1 MISVERQG
9 AELAGKLAEIQTL
22 KKSEAVRTAAQMARV
37 TSMLDAELREL
48 RRQEREG
55 KELISQG
62 VTLDKLGDIFRALD
76 GSSGDDA
83 C

>member
-1 MISVERQG
+1 MISVERHG

-62 VTLDKLGDIFRALD
+62 VTLDKLGDIIRALD
-76 GSSGDDA
+76 GGTSDDA

>member
-1 MISVERQG
+1 MIQMKKDG
-9 AELAGKLAEIQTL
+9 AELNDKLAEIQL
-22 KKSEAVRTAAQMARV
+22 LRKSEAVRTAAQMARV
-37 TSMLDAELREL
+37 ASMLDADLREL

-55 KELISQG
+55 KELMEQG
-62 VTLDKLGDIFRALD
+62 ITLDKLNDIFRALD